1 MVNFG
6 GAPHDSDDV
15 QDLWYALREMG
26 LLDADGENPQISID
40 DANVSLTIDDDSGP
54 ISVDDDGSSI
64 TIDTDDGPITVDI
77 GNEPISVDDNGGSI
91 TIDTDSTEVDIVV
104 QDVVD
109 ALEQAS
115 NISTNVD
122 NQPISVDDNGS
133 SITIDTDS
141 TELDLV
147 VQDVIDALEGAAYT
161 DNLPQ
166 GGEHLKSRNYGLQP
180 DGDLVG
186 GMASGEVT
194 SFDGQLNPS
203 EEITVTNGFVDSDGF
218 GTIEVFVSADEPSTS
233 NGVKVDYTD
242 DVQGAQDVLATRT
255 ESFTGESVDK
265 GFETFKLET
274 DLDGF
279 RVRYK
284 NNGSQSVSNIQIV
297 VTLRLDPAFD
307 SANYVSKNTLGDNF
321 LRIGTNE
328 ATEGISIGSPTS
340 LFDDLETIERTTLV
354 DLSSSFGTSVL
365 RDEIDTTGS
374 ANIAE
379 DPNENGE
386 IELSTG
392 TTADSQIDLRSSAYG
407 RYTPGYSAQ
416 AGIGIRV
423 PVDVWNEGEGRWGYF
438 GDNGSGSGF
447 YFGYDGSNNEVF
459 VARLVLGVEVE
470 RIYQDN
476 WNGVDVEDIL
486 DKDFQPDDGYIYQI
500 DFSWYGY
507 GIINFQIVGQSTDTI
522 SGRTPRQETVTVH
535 SIVVNEG
542 TSIPDPNEELRVEL
556 ENGVNGEDNRLAVG
570 GRQFSVFG
578 TVSEEKRVTSE
589 TIFNAPFDGGTWT
602 HIMSWTRD
610 DTNVDANARLDVKNF
625 DFTTD
630 ETCKYAIVLN
640 ADITG
645 TTYVSP
651 SLTPDDESLL
661 AVSTDGTFN
670 GIGNGRK
677 IYEGSVEVGGTGNS
691 PPGEIN
697 PDVNVDFGQNGE
709 VSLLVQGNGTA
720 GEATTTMRLEEDW

>member
-233 NGVKVDYTD
+233 NGVKIDYTD

-459 VARLVLGVEVE
+459 VARLVLGV
-470 RIYQDN
+470 
-476 WNGVDVEDIL
+476 
-486 DKDFQPDDGYIYQI
+486 
-500 DFSWYGY
+500 
-507 GIINFQIVGQSTDTI
+507 
-522 SGRTPRQETVTVH
+522 
-535 SIVVNEG
+535 
-542 TSIPDPNEELRVEL
+542 
-556 ENGVNGEDNRLAVG
+556 
-570 GRQFSVFG
+570 
-578 TVSEEKRVTSE
+578 
-589 TIFNAPFDGGTWT
+589 
-602 HIMSWTRD
+602 
-610 DTNVDANARLDVKNF
+610 
-625 DFTTD
+625 
-630 ETCKYAIVLN
+630 
-640 ADITG
+640 
-645 TTYVSP
+645 
-651 SLTPDDESLL
+651 
-661 AVSTDGTFN
+661 
-670 GIGNGRK
+670 
-677 IYEGSVEVGGTGNS
+677 
-691 PPGEIN
+691 
-697 PDVNVDFGQNGE
+697 
-709 VSLLVQGNGTA
+709 
-720 GEATTTMRLEEDW
+720 